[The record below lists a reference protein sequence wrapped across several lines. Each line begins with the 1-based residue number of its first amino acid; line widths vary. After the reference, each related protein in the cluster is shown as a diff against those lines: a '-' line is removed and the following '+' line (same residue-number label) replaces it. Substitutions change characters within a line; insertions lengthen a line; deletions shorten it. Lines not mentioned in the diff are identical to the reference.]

1 MKVLKIIF
9 RLVCII
15 LLLNITA
22 CKNKTAKPNPVLAS
36 IELKRGDLVLCYGAQ
51 FGDINFS
58 ISCDY
63 SVRETF
69 DLALALL
76 HSFEYNEAEKAFVK
90 VLDVDPECAMAYW
103 GVAMSIYHAAWFPPS
118 EKEMIRA
125 SKILDAVK
133 SVDKGEKESDY
144 IKAITAFYKDYKT
157 LDHKTRAKKYEEQM
171 EKMYLKYKDDTE
183 AAIFYTL
190 ALYSTRDRVGKD
202 YVNERKAGAILEALF
217 KEQPNHPG
225 IAHYIIHN
233 YDNPTLA
240 SKALATA
247 RSYADIAP
255 ASSHAQHMPSHIFT
269 RLGLWD
275 ESIES
280 NVNSASSARCYAE
293 SSNMDGH
300 WANELHAMGYLVYAY
315 LQKGDDTKA
324 KEQYEYMKTISK
336 IFPSNIVTIA
346 HTFASIPA
354 RIALENRQWEN
365 AANIEPHESE
375 LQWEN
380 YPWQKSLIHF
390 ARAIGSSH
398 LKDFYSAEKELDILI
413 SLRQELVDTGNKAN
427 AKQVLIQI
435 KITQGWLNFLKGKQ
449 NDGIALL
456 QEAVEMED
464 IVGKHGITPGKLIPA
479 REFLAEMLMTMNRSD
494 EALIAYEQ
502 NLKINPN
509 RYNGLYGAAVAAK
522 QSGNQEKAKMYF
534 EQLIRL
540 TENSNSDRI
549 EIEEARM
556 FLEQKAI

>member
-1 MKVLKIIF
+1 
-9 RLVCII
+9 
-15 LLLNITA
+15 
-22 CKNKTAKPNPVLAS
+22 
-36 IELKRGDLVLCYGAQ
+36 
-51 FGDINFS
+51 
-58 ISCDY
+58 
-63 SVRETF
+63 
-69 DLALALL
+69 
-76 HSFEYNEAEKAFVK
+76 
-90 VLDVDPECAMAYW
+90 
-103 GVAMSIYHAAWFPPS
+103 
-118 EKEMIRA
+118 
-125 SKILDAVK
+125 
-133 SVDKGEKESDY
+133 
-144 IKAITAFYKDYKT
+144 
-157 LDHKTRAKKYEEQM
+157 
-171 EKMYLKYKDDTE
+171 
-183 AAIFYTL
+183 
-190 ALYSTRDRVGKD
+190 
-202 YVNERKAGAILEALF
+202 
-217 KEQPNHPG
+217 
-225 IAHYIIHN
+225 
-233 YDNPTLA
+233 
-240 SKALATA
+240 
-247 RSYADIAP
+247 
-255 ASSHAQHMPSHIFT
+255 MPSHIFT

-300 WANELHAMGYLVYAY
+300 WANELHAMEYLVYAY

-336 IFPSNIVTIA
+336 IFPSNIATIA
-346 HTFASIPA
+346 YPFASIPA
-354 RIALENRQWEN
+354 RIALENR
-365 AANIEPHESE
+365 
-375 LQWEN
+375 QWEN

-534 EQLIRL
+534 EQLLKL
-540 TENSNSDRI
+540 TENSNSNRP
-549 EIEEARM
+549 ELNEAKK
-556 FLEQKAI
+556 FVGQTVI